1 MRHDRWGQVCLG
13 LLCILGLM
21 TSNVGAEE
29 TTTVSANANS
39 NDRVDELMGRYN
51 LYPAFE
57 KLGRGAS
64 NALGGWLEIPFNI
77 QTRYSQSDTGGSLLT
92 GVAHGLLK
100 AVVRTGVGVY
110 EVATF
115 FLPYPENYAP
125 ILPTLPYYK
134 KTGRREPLLLE

>member
-1 MRHDRWGQVCLG
+1 MRHDRWQRLCLG
-13 LLCILGLM
+13 LLCVMGLM
-21 TSNVGAEE
+21 TATVWAEE
-29 TTTVSANANS
+29 EVVASAKAS
-39 NDRVDELMGRYN
+39 DRVDEMMGRYN

-134 KTGRREPLLLE
+134 KTGRHEPLLLE